1 MSVGQMPKAWTH
13 AIVTPVYKSGDASDV
28 SNYRPI
34 SLTCVVCKIMER
46 IIVSDMLD
54 YLRLH
59 KVIDKRQ
66 HGFLSRRSTST
77 NLLESLND
85 WTLAL
90 KDKKSVLVAY
100 IDYAKA
106 FDTVSHAK
114 LLAKLTAYG
123 ISGNLL
129 TWISHFLAHRT
140 QQTKVGTAMS
150 KVIDLQGC

>member
-1 MSVGQMPKAWTH
+1 MT
-13 AIVTPVYKSGDASDV
+13 
-28 SNYRPI
+28 
-34 SLTCVVCKIMER
+34 IMER

-59 KVIDKRQ
+59 KIKDKRQ

-85 WTLAL
+85 WALAL
-90 KDKKSVLVAY
+90 KDKKSVWVAY

-106 FDTVSHAK
+106 SNTVSHAK

-123 ISGNLL
+123 VPAYLDL
-129 TWISHFLAHRT
+129 KFF
-140 QQTKVGTAMS
+140 GTS
-150 KVIDLQGC
+150 YTTNQSWYSYV